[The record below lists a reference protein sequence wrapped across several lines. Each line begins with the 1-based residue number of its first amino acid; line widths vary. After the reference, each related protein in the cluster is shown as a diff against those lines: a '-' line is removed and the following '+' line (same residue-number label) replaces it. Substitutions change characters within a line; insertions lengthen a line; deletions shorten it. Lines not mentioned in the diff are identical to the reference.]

1 MGKFAYKSYCWN
13 LGTTSFRTEK
23 FNRTIEIQ
31 LDLLDKFWQ
40 LPQNQKEVWNGNS
53 SLQDRYY
60 DFLKQN
66 EFVDGSATR
75 KDKDAREKTSGLV
88 ELGLITNNR
97 KLTNAG
103 IRVLQISKD
112 GDFSIDNALQISKD
126 SFVYLKQLLKTI

>member
-40 LPQNQKEVWNGNS
+40 LPQNQKEVWNGNG

-60 DFLKQN
+60 EFLKQ
-66 EFVDGSATR
+66 
-75 KDKDAREKTSGLV
+75 EKKHQG
-88 ELGLITNNR
+88 
-97 KLTNAG
+97 
-103 IRVLQISKD
+103 
-112 GDFSIDNALQISKD
+112 
-126 SFVYLKQLLKTI
+126 